1 MSFQCKN
8 LFNTF
13 YQNPHSRHQGVPG
26 CQNVTLLFGKENRA
40 SPSVNAVTFYLAFND
55 AEFVDFAAEVVV
67 VLLVV
72 SCKQDFAV
80 ISSSGSWKSSE
91 MSNEIQLLRFARPIV
106 DSS

>member
-1 MSFQCKN
+1 MKRTI
-8 LFNTF
+8 LFGNKMKPLRLF
-13 YQNPHSRHQGVPG
+13 I
-26 CQNVTLLFGKENRA
+26 LLFFIWRLI
-40 SPSVNAVTFYLAFND
+40 VNTVVV
-55 AEFVDFAAEVVV
+55 VDFAAEVVV